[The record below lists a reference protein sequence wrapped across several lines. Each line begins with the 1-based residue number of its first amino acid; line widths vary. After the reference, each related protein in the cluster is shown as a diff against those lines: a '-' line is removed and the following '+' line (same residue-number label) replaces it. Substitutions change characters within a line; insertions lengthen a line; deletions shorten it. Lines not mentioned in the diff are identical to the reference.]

1 MKWDVKSR
9 LPYEGF
15 AFRPT
20 RGIRLSS
27 WVPPL
32 ISLRKFINYYEVFAK
47 AWKIWNWRTRNIPLI
62 QINNKIEYRKKHQSQ
77 NWNSQIEY
85 TWLLLHRWKE
95 ELMHIKYEAKLQ
107 VYFQD
112 KLRAILDSPIDGLHW
127 RKKTIA

>member
-20 RGIRLSS
+20 WGIRLSS

-112 KLRAILDSPIDGLHW
+112 KLRAILASPIDGLHW